1 MVQKLLYA
9 SAGWLALALPYQ
21 ASAQATAITDS
32 AAVAAALAS
41 AEQQYTKAVR
51 PESLLFNG
59 PEYVNRTTPGTIGH
73 PFFERSEPQLGT
85 AVYQGARYGA
95 VPLSYDL
102 TLDQV
107 VMTYPNQAV
116 TIVLAAEK
124 LTAFSLG
131 SRQFVRVRADSATKD
146 VLPTGYYEVLQP
158 GPVSLLARHTK
169 RTQQTTVQQ
178 NLRIKLEQN
187 DKLIVRTSNAAREV
201 TNLKNLLAVLPAHQ
215 ADVQRYAREQN
226 LRFGADQRAA
236 SALSAL
242 RYYYTLP
249 Q

>member
-1 MVQKLLYA
+1 MVKKILYGGA
-9 SAGWLALALPYQ
+9 CWLALAIPHR
-21 ASAQATAITDS
+21 ASAQATAATDS
-32 AAVAAALAS
+32 AAVASAVTAAS
-41 AEQQYTKAVR
+41 QQYAKAVR
-51 PESLLFNG
+51 LESLLFNG
-59 PEYVNRTTPGTIGH
+59 PEYVNRTLPGTIGH
-73 PFFERSEPQLGT
+73 PFFESAEPQLGT
-85 AVYQGARYGA
+85 AVYQGGYFEG

-116 TIVLAAEK
+116 TIVLVSEK
-124 LTAFSLG
+124 LSAFSLG
-131 SRQFVRVRADSATKD
+131 SHQFVRVRGDSATKE
-146 VLPTGYYEVLQP
+146 VLPTGFYEVLQP

-178 NLRIKLEQN
+178 NLRIKLEQT
-187 DKLIVRTSNAAREV
+187 DKLIVRTASAASEV
-201 TNLKNLLAVLPAHQ
+201 TSLKNLVAVLPAHQ
-215 ADVQRYAREQN
+215 ADVQRYARQQK